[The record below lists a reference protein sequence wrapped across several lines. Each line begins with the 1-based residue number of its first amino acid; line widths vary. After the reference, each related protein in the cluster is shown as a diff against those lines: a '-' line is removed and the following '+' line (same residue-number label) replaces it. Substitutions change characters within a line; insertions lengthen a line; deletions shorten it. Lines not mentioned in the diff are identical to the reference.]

1 MAAEASVTKVTV
13 YKHYRAKDQLLAACL
28 HALDERFFTWFMH
41 EVEASTD
48 DPQHRLLA
56 VFDVLDQWFRRRD
69 FRGCAFINATVELA
83 SPDHPA
89 GEAVM
94 AHKTR
99 CRQYFRALAEAAGL
113 EDPDAIS
120 DQWMLLTEG
129 ATITALVEE
138 TAPPPAR
145 HAPALKPSS
154 GEPCKRPPNP
164 ADTTTMTPRHD
175 MGERYILGLS
185 LSEPRSV
192 QTVKRIAAMRSA
204 LVTRT
209 EQSIW
214 TSSSINA
221 STGPREIDRGFAAP
235 GGVPVRRWPC

>member
-1 MAAEASVTKVTV
+1 VPTGPYEDRQPQATTNTRILNAAARLFYRKGIRAVSVDAVAAEASVTKVTV

-28 HALDERFFTWFMH
+28 HALDERFFTWFMD

-48 DPQHRLLA
+48 DPHGRLLA

-99 CRQYFRALAEAAGL
+99 CRQYFRALAEAAGM

-138 TAPPPAR
+138 DRAAAYKAR
-145 HAPALKPSS
+145 AGA
-154 GEPCKRPPNP
+154 E
-164 ADTTTMTPRHD
+164 A
-175 MGERYILGLS
+175 ILRGTL
-185 LSEPRSV
+185 
-192 QTVKRIAAMRSA
+192 QAAA
-204 LVTRT
+204 
-209 EQSIW
+209 
-214 TSSSINA
+214 
-221 STGPREIDRGFAAP
+221 
-235 GGVPVRRWPC
+235 

>member
-1 MAAEASVTKVTV
+1 MPTGPYEDRQPQATTNTRILNAAARLFYRRGIRAVSVDEVAAEASVTKVTV

-69 FRGCAFINATVELA
+69 FRGCAFINATVEMA

-99 CRQYFRALAEAAGL
+99 CRQYFRALAEAAGM

-129 ATITALVEE
+129 ATITALVE
-138 TAPPPAR
+138 
-145 HAPALKPSS
+145 
-154 GEPCKRPPNP
+154 G
-164 ADTTTMTPRHD
+164 D
-175 MGERYILGLS
+175 
-185 LSEPRSV
+185 
-192 QTVKRIAAMRSA
+192 RSA
-204 LVTRT
+204 AYKARAGAEAIL
-209 EQSIW
+209 
-214 TSSSINA
+214 
-221 STGPREIDRGFAAP
+221 RGTLQAAA
-235 GGVPVRRWPC
+235 

>member
-1 MAAEASVTKVTV
+1 VPTGPYEDRQPQATTNTRILNAAARLFYRKGIRAVSVDAVAAEASVTKVTV

-138 TAPPPAR
+138 DRAAAHKAR
-145 HAPALKPSS
+145 AGA
-154 GEPCKRPPNP
+154 E
-164 ADTTTMTPRHD
+164 A
-175 MGERYILGLS
+175 ILRGTL
-185 LSEPRSV
+185 
-192 QTVKRIAAMRSA
+192 QAAA
-204 LVTRT
+204 
-209 EQSIW
+209 
-214 TSSSINA
+214 
-221 STGPREIDRGFAAP
+221 
-235 GGVPVRRWPC
+235 